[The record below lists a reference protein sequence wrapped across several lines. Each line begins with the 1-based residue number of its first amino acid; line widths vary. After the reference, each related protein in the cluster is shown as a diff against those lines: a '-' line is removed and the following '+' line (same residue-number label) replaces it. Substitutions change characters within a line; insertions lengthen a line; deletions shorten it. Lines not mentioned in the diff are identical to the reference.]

1 MYLHCH
7 NGSILIIKAVSTIRS
22 EYLLRTLEE
31 IFILQGGDESWIIN
45 GLKSVPEKIQ
55 NISKLNNIIAHQP
68 WKLDLTLL
76 TELYKFENINSSSKW
91 NFNELV
97 HACLIM
103 VKFHKLASIYQS
115 LGFNLSCNKTQ
126 HYDKNENIVNGK

>member
-55 NISKLNNIIAHQP
+55 NISKLNNINSE
-68 WKLDLTLL
+68 LL
-76 TELYKFENINSSSKW
+76 
-91 NFNELV
+91 
-97 HACLIM
+97 
-103 VKFHKLASIYQS
+103 
-115 LGFNLSCNKTQ
+115 NKVQ
-126 HYDKNENIVNGK
+126 LLKYY